1 MKKIKIVLVDDHN
14 IVRDG
19 FKNLLMNLPDIKV
32 VGEAAT
38 GADLFNLL
46 KKIEPDILLMDIS
59 LPKMTGIVITEKL
72 SREYPEIK
80 VIMLTANVDDES
92 VFESFKA
99 GALGYLPK
107 NIQYDELIEA
117 IKTVNEGNEYLAK
130 SISDVVLKKYL
141 NRAKV
146 NSFKQLKNDQELSKR
161 ELQVIELFA
170 GGFSYKEI
178 ADQLNISSHT
188 VESHKKNILEKL
200 ELNSI
205 VDLVKYAI
213 KHGIISI

>member
-19 FKNLLMNLPDIKV
+19 FKNLLMNLSDIKV
-32 VGEAAT
+32 VGEAST
-38 GADLFNLL
+38 GGDLFNLL
-46 KKIEPDILLMDIS
+46 QKIIPDILLMDIT
-59 LPKMTGIVITEKL
+59 LPNMNGIVITEKL
-72 SREYPEIK
+72 KIDYPDIK

-92 VFESFKA
+92 VFDSFKA
-99 GALGYLPK
+99 GAVGYLPK
-107 NIQYDELIEA
+107 NIQYEELVEA
-117 IKTVNEGNEYLAK
+117 IREVAEGKEYVAK
-130 SISDVVLKKYL
+130 SISDVVLKNYF
-141 NRAKV
+141 NRDKI
-146 NSFKQLKNDQELSKR
+146 NNNKQFRSKHELTKR

-178 ADQLNISSHT
+178 ADQLNISTHT

-213 KHGIISI
+213 KHGIITI

>member
-19 FKNLLMNLPDIKV
+19 FKNLLMNLSDIKV
-32 VGEAAT
+32 IGEAST
-38 GADLFNLL
+38 GGDLFNLL
-46 KKIEPDILLMDIS
+46 KKIIPDILLMDIT
-59 LPKMTGIVITEKL
+59 LPNMNGIVITEKL
-72 SREYPEIK
+72 RSDYPDIK

-92 VFESFKA
+92 VFDSFKA

-107 NIQYDELIEA
+107 NIQYEELVEA
-117 IKTVNEGNEYLAK
+117 IREVAIGNEYLAR
-130 SISDVVLKKYL
+130 SISDVVLKNYF
-141 NRAKV
+141 NRNKIGV
-146 NSFKQLKNDQELSKR
+146 NKHFRSKQELTKR
-161 ELQVIELFA
+161 ELQVIESFA

-178 ADQLNISSHT
+178 ADQLNISIHT

-213 KHGIISI
+213 KHGIISL

>member
-19 FKNLLMNLPDIKV
+19 FKNLLMNLTDIKV
-32 VGEAAT
+32 IGEASS
-38 GADLFNLL
+38 GGDLFNLL
-46 KKIEPDILLMDIS
+46 KKIIPDIILMDIT
-59 LPKMTGIVITEKL
+59 LPNMNGITITKKL
-72 SREYPEIK
+72 KIDYPDIK

-92 VFESFKA
+92 VFDSFKA

-107 NIQYDELIEA
+107 NIQYEELVEA
-117 IKTVNEGNEYLAK
+117 IREVAEGNEYVAK
-130 SISDVVLKKYL
+130 SISDVVLRNYF
-141 NRAKV
+141 NRGKV
-146 NSFKQLKNDQELSKR
+146 SENKQFKSKHEITKR
-161 ELQVIELFA
+161 ELQVIESFA

-178 ADQLNISSHT
+178 ADQLNISIHT

-213 KHGIISI
+213 KHGIINL

>member
-19 FKNLLMNLPDIKV
+19 FKNLLMNLTDIKV
-32 VGEAAT
+32 IGEAST
-38 GADLFNLL
+38 GGDLFNLL
-46 KKIEPDILLMDIS
+46 KKIIPDILLMDIT
-59 LPKMTGIVITEKL
+59 LPNMNGIAITEKL
-72 SREYPEIK
+72 RIDYPDIK

-92 VFESFKA
+92 VFDSFKA

-107 NIQYDELIEA
+107 NIQFDELVEA
-117 IKTVNEGNEYLAK
+117 IRSVYEGNEYIAR
-130 SISDVVLKKYL
+130 SISDVVLKNYF
-141 NRAKV
+141 NRNKIGG
-146 NSFKQLKNDQELSKR
+146 NIHFRSKQELTKR
-161 ELQVIELFA
+161 ELQVIESFA

-178 ADQLNISSHT
+178 ADQLNISIHT

-213 KHGIISI
+213 KHGIINL

>member
-46 KKIEPDILLMDIS
+46 KKIEPDILLMDIT

-130 SISDVVLKKYL
+130 SISDVVLKNYL

>member
-1 MKKIKIVLVDDHN
+1 MKKIKIILVDDHN

-32 VGEAAT
+32 IGEAGT
-38 GADLFNLL
+38 GAELFNILQ
-46 KKIEPDILLMDIS
+46 KMQPDILLMDIS
-59 LPKMTGIVITEKL
+59 LPKMSGIVITEKL

-80 VIMLTANVDDES
+80 VIMLTANVDDEA
-92 VFESFKA
+92 VFDSFKA

-107 NIQYDELIEA
+107 NIQYDELIDA
-117 IKTVNEGNEYLAK
+117 ISTVYEGNEYLAK
-130 SISDVVLKKYL
+130 SISDVVLKNYL
-141 NRAKV
+141 TRAKV
-146 NSFKQLKNDQELSKR
+146 KSVKELKSHQELTKR

-178 ADQLNISSHT
+178 ADQLNISVHT
-188 VESHKKNILEKL
+188 VESHKKNILKKL

-205 VDLVKYAI
+205 VDMVKYAV
-213 KHGIISI
+213 KHGIITV